1 MAKAKYQFNPK
12 TLSFERVD
20 NTIRHWVRWFL
31 SHLFTSVLAGLAC
44 FIVFALFI
52 PSPREKKLKSEL
64 EEMETQY
71 ELLNA
76 QLDEVQNI
84 LDDIRQRDDNL
95 YRLIVQA
102 DPVETSIRMG
112 SDYQEKYK
120 DLKSRTNSQIAAKT
134 SVMMESIRRQIYTQS
149 TSFDEVVNLAR
160 NKEDMLLCIPAIQPV
175 MNKNLKRMASGYGYR
190 IDPIYKTPK
199 FHAGM
204 DFSGEIGTD
213 IFSTGKGVI
222 EFRGWMQGYGN
233 TVIVDHGYGY
243 KTLYGHLNNFAK
255 NIKVGTRVSRGEVIA
270 YMGNTGKSTGPH
282 VHYEVRYKDKVVDPR
297 NYYYMDLSPKQ
308 YDEMIKIVSNNG
320 NIFD

>member
-1 MAKAKYQFNPK
+1 MAKARYQFNPK

-20 NTIRHWVRWFL
+20 NTIRHWAKWAL
-31 SHLFTSVLAGLAC
+31 SHLFTSVFAGLAC
-44 FIVFALFI
+44 FVVFALFLD
-52 PSPREKKLKSEL
+52 SPKEKRLKSEL
-64 EEMETQY
+64 EMMEDKYEM
-71 ELLNA
+71 LNA
-76 QLDEVQNI
+76 QLADVQNV

-102 DPVETSIRMG
+102 DPVERSIRMG
-112 SDYQEKYK
+112 SDYQEKYNE
-120 DLKSRTNSQIAAKT
+120 LRSCSEVAAKT
-134 SVMMESIRRQIYTQS
+134 AETMAKIRRQLYVQS

-213 IFSTGKGVI
+213 IFATGKGVI

-243 KTLYGHLNNFAK
+243 KTLYGHLHNFAK
-255 NIKVGTRVSRGEVIA
+255 KIKVGTLVARGEVIA

-297 NYYYMDLSPKQ
+297 NYYYMDLSPEQ
-308 YDEMIKIVSNNG
+308 YDEMIQIVSNNG

>member
-20 NTIRHWVRWFL
+20 NTIRHWANWFL
-31 SHLFTSVLAGLAC
+31 SHLLTGVLTGLAC
-44 FIVFALFI
+44 FIIFALFI
-52 PSPREKKLKSEL
+52 ESPREKRLRSEREQL
-64 EEMETQY
+64 EAQY
-71 ELLNA
+71 EILNA
-76 QLDEVQNI
+76 QLDEVQSV
-84 LDDIRQRDDNL
+84 LTDIQQRDDNL

-102 DPVETSIRMG
+102 DPVGKGIRMG
-112 SDYQEKYK
+112 SGDQNKYK
-120 DLKSRTNSQIAAKT
+120 DLRARTNSEIASSTAAT
-134 SVMMESIRRQIYTQS
+134 MDRIRRQLFVQS

-204 DFSGEIGTD
+204 DFSGEIGTN
-213 IFSTGKGVI
+213 IFATGKGVI
-222 EFRGWMQGYGN
+222 DFRGWMQGYGN
-233 TVIVDHGYGY
+233 VVIVDHGYGY
-243 KTLYGHLNNFAK
+243 KTLYGHLNSFVN
-255 NIKVGTRVSRGEVIA
+255 NLRVGSPVVRGQVIA

-282 VHYEVRYKDKVVDPR
+282 VHYEVRYKGKVVDPR

-308 YDEMIKIVSNNG
+308 YDEMIQIVSNNG

>member
-1 MAKAKYQFNPK
+1 MAKARYQFNPK

-20 NTIRHWVRWFL
+20 NTIRHWANWFL
-31 SHLFTSVLAGLAC
+31 SHLLTGVLVGLAC
-44 FIVFALFI
+44 FVVFALFI
-52 PSPREKKLKSEL
+52 PSPREKTLKSECEQL
-64 EEMETQY
+64 ETQY

-76 QLDEVQNI
+76 QLEEVQSV
-84 LDDIRQRDDNL
+84 LTDIQQRDDNL

-102 DPVETSIRMG
+102 DPVSKNIRMG
-112 SDYQEKYK
+112 AENKEKYK
-120 DLKSRTNSQIAAKT
+120 DLPEIAAKN
-134 SVMMESIRRQIYTQS
+134 SMMMDRIRRQLYVQS

-204 DFSGEIGTD
+204 DFSGEIGTN
-213 IFSTGKGVI
+213 IFATGKGVI

-233 TVIVDHGYGY
+233 AVIVDHGYGY
-243 KTLYGHLNNFAK
+243 KTLYGHLNNFVSTL
-255 NIKVGTRVSRGEVIA
+255 KVGSPVVRGQVIA

-282 VHYEVRYKDKVVDPR
+282 VHYEVRYKGKVVDPR
-297 NYYYMDLSPKQ
+297 NYYYMDLTPKQ
-308 YDEMIKIVSNNG
+308 YDEMIQIVSNNG

>member
-1 MAKAKYQFNPK
+1 MAKARYQFNPK

-20 NTIRHWVRWFL
+20 NTIRHWTRWFL
-31 SHLFTSVLAGLAC
+31 SHLLTSVMVGLAC
-44 FIVFALFI
+44 FIIFALFI
-52 PSPREKKLKSEL
+52 ESPREKKLKSEL
-64 EEMETQY
+64 GEMEDQY
-71 ELLNA
+71 NLLNA
-76 QLDEVQNI
+76 QLEDVQNV

-102 DPVETSIRMG
+102 DPVENSIRMG
-112 SDYQEKYK
+112 VASQEKYK
-120 DLKSRTNSQIAAKT
+120 NLRAKTNSDIASKT
-134 SVMMESIRRQIYTQS
+134 AATMDRIRRQLYVQS
-149 TSFDEVVNLAR
+149 SSFDEVVNLAR

-204 DFSGEIGTD
+204 DFSGEVGTD
-213 IFSTGKGVI
+213 IFSTGKGVV

-255 NIKVGTRVSRGEVIA
+255 NVKVGTHVSRGEVIA

-308 YDEMIKIVSNNG
+308 YDEMIQIVSNNG